1 MAKATSTSSKKKS
14 SNPNKKPVEAPKPKV
29 PAKKIKQR
37 NQVLKGKNGGTKLVL
52 IEDVAHLGRPGD
64 VVEVKAGYARNF
76 LVPNSLAVS
85 PTAHNIRLLERFQI
99 RVKLAKEARIADIKV
114 LSDQIT
120 RTASVTIEANSN
132 EEGQLY
138 GSVGPI
144 EVSRALKG
152 KNITVEPEM
161 VHMAEHI
168 KFCGQFPD
176 IELHLGYEIVARI
189 MVNVIPLA
197 APRR

>member
-1 MAKATSTSSKKKS
+1 MAKATSTTSKRKS
-14 SNPNKKPVEAPKPKV
+14 SDKKKPVEAPKPKV

-37 NQVLKGKNGGTKLVL
+37 NQVLKGKNGGTQLVL
-52 IEDVAHLGRPGD
+52 IEDVPFLGRPGD
-64 VVEVKAGYARNF
+64 VVEVKAGYARNY
-76 LVPNSLAVS
+76 LVPNSLAVTPS
-85 PTAHNIRLLERFQI
+85 PHNIRLLERFQI
-99 RVKLAKEARIADIKV
+99 RVKLAKEARIADIRV